1 MGMETVNAY
10 YNSPVGPLEIRSSGK
25 HISAVLFASSEWKG
39 IRLDESS
46 VSFDQPASPVIR
58 ECCRQLDEYFEGKR
72 VAFDLSIEQSGTGFQ
87 QGVWAALMDIPY
99 GKTISYLELSRRL
112 GNVKAIRAVG
122 TANGNN
128 NVAIIV
134 PCHRVIGSNG
144 SLVGYGGDLWRKK
157 WLLEHEAKFAHG
169 VQTLF

>member
-1 MGMETVNAY
+1 MNTETVY
-10 YNSPVGPLEIRSSGK
+10 YKSPVGILEIRSNDNALS
-25 HISAVLFASSEWKG
+25 HVLFASSAWKG
-39 IRLDESS
+39 TSIDEKA
-46 VSFDQPASPVIR
+46 VSFAAPKSPVIK
-58 ECCRQLDEYFEGKR
+58 ECTRQFEEYF
-72 VAFDLSIEQSGTGFQ
+72 AGTRFEFNLPLAQVGTAFQ
-87 QGVWAALMDIPY
+87 QSVWKELLNIPY
-99 GKTISYLELSRRL
+99 GQTISYLELSKRL

-128 NVAIIV
+128 NISIIA

-157 WLLEHEAKFAHG
+157 WLLDHEARFAHG

>member
-1 MGMETVNAY
+1 MNTETVY
-10 YNSPVGPLEIRSSGK
+10 YKSPVGILEIRSNGSA
-25 HISAVLFASSEWKG
+25 ISHVLFANSEWKG
-39 IRLDESS
+39 RATDENTVSLDA
-46 VSFDQPASPVIR
+46 PKTTAIK
-58 ECCRQLDEYFEGKR
+58 ECIKQLEEYFAGKR
-72 VAFDLSIEQSGTGFQ
+72 FVFTLELAQEGTAFQ
-87 QGVWAALMDIPY
+87 QSVWKELLNIPY
-99 GKTISYLELSRRL
+99 GQTISYLELSKRL

-122 TANGNN
+122 TANGSNN
-128 NVAIIV
+128 ISIIA